1 MSKNIGVALIFGGL
15 VLLGIWRVL
24 IVSQLSGGLKV
35 FSFLTGI
42 SLCALGLVIVRRNR
56 KS

>member
-1 MSKNIGVALIFGGL
+1 MSKNLGVALVFGGL

-24 IVSQLSGGLKV
+24 IVTQLSGGLKV
-35 FSFLTGI
+35 FSFLIGI
-42 SLCALGLVIVRRNR
+42 SLCVLGMVIVRRNR

>member
-15 VLLGIWRVL
+15 VFLAIWRVL
-24 IVSQLSGGLKV
+24 IVSHLSGGLKV
-35 FSFLTGI
+35 FSFLIGI
-42 SLCALGLVIVRRNR
+42 SLCALGMVIVRRNR